1 MKRIR
6 IKPTRGGKMARRL
19 SALALW
25 LVVPV
30 LLSSCSVW
38 TWMWTKESTDAMDPS
53 DLLVEGDNSPES
65 RAVKY
70 DKDQV
75 YPGTDIYYI
84 GTGENKDKIIVIDA
98 GHQLHANNE
107 LEPVGPGSVN
117 MKEKVAQ
124 GATGVSTGQHEYEL
138 NLAVAL
144 LLRDELY
151 ARGYSVVM
159 IRETDN
165 VDISNKE
172 RAEIANKYAAAAYI
186 RIHGNSFDDANV
198 RGALT
203 MCQTSDNPYPD
214 CAAQYR
220 ESRLLSEAV
229 LSAFCE
235 ATTRNQ
241 REIIETDGMTGI
253 NWSAVPSTIIE
264 MGFMSNPTEDQHMS
278 SAWFRRQA
286 AEGIA
291 DGLDAYFKELQQL
304 SEESETAQ

>member
-1 MKRIR
+1 MKHTHT
-6 IKPTRGGKMARRL
+6 KYTHGRGRL
-19 SALALW
+19 GRWGVLAAL
-25 LVVPV
+25 LVLPV

-38 TWMWTKESTDAMDPS
+38 KWMWTKEPVESLGPS
-53 DLLVEGDNSPES
+53 DLLVEGDNSLDA

-70 DKDQV
+70 AKDQV

-84 GTGENKDKIIVIDA
+84 GTGDNKDKIIVIDA
-98 GHQLHANNE
+98 GHQLHANSE
-107 LEPVGPGSVN
+107 LEPVGPGAEST
-117 MKEKVAQ
+117 KAKVTQ
-124 GATGVSTGQHEYEL
+124 GATGVETGQHEYEL
-138 NLAVAL
+138 TLAVAL

-172 RAEIANKYAAAAYI
+172 RAEIANKYAASAYI
-186 RIHGNSFDDANV
+186 RIHGNSFTDSGV

-203 MCQTSDNPYPD
+203 MCQTPDNPYPD
-214 CAAQYR
+214 CAAHYN
-220 ESRLLSEAV
+220 ESRLLSETV

-235 ATTRNQ
+235 ATSRDR

-253 NWSAVPSTIIE
+253 NWSAVPSTIVE
-264 MGFMSNPTEDQHMS
+264 MGFMSNPTEDRYM
-278 SAWFRRQA
+278 ANMWFRRQA

-291 DGLDAYFKELQQL
+291 DGVDAYFRQL
-304 SEESETAQ
+304 TEATETLEQ